1 MALIAT
7 WCACTH
13 ACASPSIA
21 ARRCRCVKLRPPV
34 CCVALQQLR
43 HASAHCHCSA
53 QLELSH
59 LRGRLQ
65 VARHADNI
73 VSQASLT
80 SPLALPYHT
89 DTTTTATSVRTEL
102 PSAWDL
108 DLLLLRW
115 GPETLHAVCDALR

>member
-1 MALIAT
+1 MS
-7 WCACTH
+7 CG
-13 ACASPSIA
+13 
-21 ARRCRCVKLRPPV
+21 RRCAVWLCSS
-34 CCVALQQLR
+34 CA
-43 HASAHCHCSA
+43 ASAHCHFRA
-53 QLELSH
+53 LLQLSRLQV
-59 LRGRLQ
+59 RLQ

-89 DTTTTATSVRTEL
+89 DTAGATSVRTEL
-102 PSAWDL
+102 PSTWDL